1 MQGQEEN
8 HMERFFKDPRTLQE
22 KRQGPLGQHIDEF
35 AEQLSEQGYSRQCAC
50 RQLQLVAELSQW
62 MQQRDLAVRDLTVA
76 KADRFLRWRTWPRHI
91 RQGDAAGLKGF
102 FKLLCRKG
110 LVAAPVNHVTQTA
123 IGKLQDDFSVYLRQE
138 RLLARTTVAN
148 YLFFTKKFLAHR
160 FGTGPINL
168 SDLKVTE
175 VVGSVQRLASWLSRK
190 RAKVMTSALRSF
202 LRYAR
207 YQDFIRSDLA
217 AGVPCVADWS
227 VTSIPKGLPIEHVN
241 RVLASCD
248 RKSAIGRRDY
258 AILLLLARLG
268 LRAGE
273 VASLTLED
281 IDWEAGRLTV
291 RGKGD
296 RSAQLPLPAD
306 VGKAIA
312 SYLKDGRQ
320 RSTNRS
326 VFLRARAPAV
336 RLKDSQSVGLVVDKA
351 LARAGI
357 NCRRKGAHQ
366 FRHTLATE
374 MLRHGASLAEIGEV
388 LRHRNP
394 QTSAIYAKVD
404 LSSLR
409 KLALP
414 WPGGV
419 G

>member
-1 MQGQEEN
+1 
-8 HMERFFKDPRTLQE
+8 MERFFKDPRTLLQ
-22 KRQGPLGQHIDEF
+22 KRQGPLGPYIDEF

-50 RQLQLVAELSQW
+50 RQLQLVAELSHW
-62 MQQRDLAVRDLTVA
+62 LRQRKFTVSDLTVT
-76 KADRFLRWRTWPRHI
+76 KVVRFLRCRAWPRHI
-91 RQGDAAGLKGF
+91 RRGDAAGPKAF
-102 FKLLCRKG
+102 FELLRRKG
-110 LVAAPVNHVTQTA
+110 LVAAPVNHVAKTA
-123 IGKLQDDFSVYLRQE
+123 IDKLQDDFSLYLRQE
-138 RLLARTTVAN
+138 RVLAPTTATN

-160 FGTGPINL
+160 FGTGPLDL
-168 SDLKVTE
+168 SVLMATE
-175 VVGSVQRLASWLSRK
+175 VVDFVQRHALLVSRK

-207 YQDFIRSDLA
+207 YQDFIRSDLEA
-217 AGVPCVADWS
+217 CVPCVADWS
-227 VTSIPKGLPIEHVN
+227 VASIPKGLPIEHVK
-241 RVLASCD
+241 RVLASCN

-312 SYLKDGRQ
+312 AYLKDGRQ
-320 RSTNRS
+320 RSMNRS
-326 VFLRARAPAV
+326 VFLRARAPAG
-336 RLKDSQSVGLVVDKA
+336 RLKDSNSVGLVVDKA

-394 QTSAIYAKVD
+394 QTTSIYAKVD
-404 LSSLR
+404 LASLR

-419 G
+419 R

>member
-1 MQGQEEN
+1 
-8 HMERFFKDPRTLQE
+8 MERFFRDPRTLQQ
-22 KRQGPLGQHIDEF
+22 KRQGPLGPYIDAF

-50 RQLQLVAELSQW
+50 RQLQLVAELSHW
-62 MQQRDLAVRDLTVA
+62 LRQRNFTVGDLTVTKVA
-76 KADRFLRWRTWPRHI
+76 RFLRSRAWPRHI
-91 RQGDAAGLKGF
+91 RQGDAAGLKAF
-102 FKLLCRKG
+102 FELLHRRG
-110 LVAAPVNHVTQTA
+110 LVAAPVNHVAKTA
-123 IGKLQDDFSVYLRQE
+123 IDKLQDDFSLYLRQE
-138 RLLARTTVAN
+138 RVLAPTTATN

-160 FGTGPINL
+160 FGTGLLDL
-168 SDLKVTE
+168 SVLMAADVIDF
-175 VVGSVQRLASWLSRK
+175 VQRHALLFSRK

-207 YQDFIRSDLA
+207 YQNFIRSDLA
-217 AGVPCVADWS
+217 ASVPCVAAWS
-227 VTSIPKGLPIEHVN
+227 VAPIPKGLPVEHVK
-241 RVLASCD
+241 RVLVSCN

-258 AILLLLARLG
+258 AIVLLLARLG

-273 VASLTLED
+273 VASLALED

-312 SYLKDGRQ
+312 AYLKDGRQ
-320 RSTNRS
+320 RSMNRS

-336 RLKDSQSVGLVVDKA
+336 RLKDSNSVGLVVDKA

-394 QTSAIYAKVD
+394 QTTSIYAKVD
-404 LSSLR
+404 LASLR

-414 WPGGV
+414 WPGDV
-419 G
+419 R